1 MLLTIEYRRRPSAL
15 AYMARAFHRSPAF
28 DVTGGF
34 PGLRL
39 VWRNLR
45 IDRSEL
51 AVFTALT
58 GLRAPGSVP
67 LLYPHVAGFRL
78 LMSLLTHPAW
88 PLPIWR
94 ALQVRNHL
102 LQQRPLEI
110 GQPFDLH
117 TSVGQQR
124 MVDKGLEVDLLTQA
138 RVRDFV
144 VWTSVVTVYYRG
156 RFGQA
161 GASPPLARAP
171 DPGQDAISQWRTQ
184 HGGGVPFGRLTGDY
198 NGIHLWSPYARLF
211 GFSRAFQHPQRVLG
225 QCMARLPDPG
235 ADRPQRLDAWLKGPV
250 CYGAEVVLRGRS
262 QRDATT
268 FGLFADGDPRPA
280 IVGCWSPVTD
290 DLGLLPGELLAT
302 A

>member
-1 MLLTIEYRRRPSAL
+1 MPLTVEYRRRPSAL
-15 AYMARAFHRSPAF
+15 AYMARALHRSPAF
-28 DVTGGF
+28 AVAAGF
-34 PGLRL
+34 PRLRL
-39 VWRNLR
+39 VWRNVR
-45 IDRSEL
+45 IDAGDL

-58 GLRAPGSVP
+58 GLRTPGSVP

-78 LMSLLTHPAW
+78 LMALLTHPAW

-102 LQQRPLEI
+102 VQQRPLEI

-117 TSVGQQR
+117 TGVGPQR
-124 MVDKGLEVDLLTQA
+124 VVDKGLEVDLLTQA
-138 RVRDFV
+138 RVRGHV
-144 VWTSVVTVYYRG
+144 VWTSAVTFYYRG

-161 GASPPLARAP
+161 GAPPPLARAP
-171 DPGQDAISQWRTQ
+171 EPGPAAIAQWRTQ

-211 GFSRAFQHPQRVLG
+211 GFPRAFQHPQRVLG

-250 CYGAEVVLRGRS
+250 CCGAEVVLRGRS
-262 QRDATT
+262 QPDGTT
-268 FGLFADGDPRPA
+268 FGLFADGDARPA
-280 IVGCWSPVTD
+280 IVGCWSLDTGN
-290 DLGLLPGELLAT
+290 LGLAPAELLAT